1 MIRLLLVL
9 ALVGVSS
16 DALYNNG
23 AYTQRTVHGLSAQV
37 DKLAAVVGAADA
49 QPIAE

>member
-9 ALVGVSS
+9 ALVGVGS

-23 AYTQRTVHGLSAQV
+23 AYTQRTFYELSTQV
-37 DKLAAVVGAADA
+37 DKLASVVGSTSASTV
-49 QPIAE
+49 AE